1 MFGNDNG
8 GELDRN
14 NLPIKNKSI
23 ADIFQVQRTPSRV
36 PYDVLD
42 TQYRDTNFDASEER
56 FQFGIDQNQEA
67 VRAGYQSSAE
77 LWGKAITQGVS
88 EAALGTLE
96 GIGYLAD
103 FEQHKNILQG
113 TETEYGNWFSDV
125 MKKSK
130 EYVNEEMVPVY
141 RTEAAQQGFAP
152 SDGSWW
158 AFNAPSI
165 ASAVSLMIPAMG
177 ATKIASYLGKAA
189 RALGTS
195 AGIASKVDKASDIV
209 NATNKLLYGR
219 TAGQVTEGIT
229 QAVFS
234 RYMENT
240 MEASGTYDEY
250 YQKAIA
256 AGKDPQL
263 AAKEA
268 GEAASTAWKN
278 NWGNIVFDIGQYM
291 SLTKGL
297 NATNR
302 ASKAFRKNLLQKTA
316 GFAGNT
322 VGEGIEEGFQ
332 FVVSKEAQRKAEMGN
347 DYEGWKDITK
357 RIGDYSSD
365 AEFKTS
371 VLLGMVGG
379 GVFTG
384 AGAGINKIQ
393 EKLAKNAQLDV
404 AKQKAIDEG
413 DLVTAHKIND
423 AQFSSHAY
431 QQASEG
437 KLQDTIDTYK
447 KMGEST
453 DEELS
458 SKWQMTPEQ
467 IKDFRERNEDIQKDL
482 AFYQEQYLEISDD
495 TRKDPTLLKKEL
507 DLKFTKRAKDKL
519 RQKLAKEESDARV
532 EAGTQLTPQE
542 FNKRK
547 LEAQKATLE
556 ANKMAHDTP
565 EFKKMSYGQKFLDHI
580 DKEIT
585 RVTKELE
592 ELKDVKSQKENPTSV
607 DSKVTKVAAQEAR
620 NELEMELANIELV
633 SLQTSEGQAA
643 VKKDDEELF
652 KSRALGAINNDTSVD
667 LINRIVASPT
677 VSKEANAKLSKLA
690 KEAEK
695 NAPIPTEDSIDAD
708 AASRYSSTP
717 LLHKELKEVAEK
729 TGIDIS
735 KVKDINSFLTQYRSN
750 SKFRDAFNAYYSE
763 MAANAVKA
771 QTDAMITPTE
781 AINEKAA
788 HEEYMDLMPQDE
800 TQSSTADRAIVQ
812 NHQYLMFAR
821 NGNTITIFGKEG
833 RPVKMSISSAIAE
846 GYINVEEGKEGDVYI
861 LRDEDGDPILS
872 NTNVRT
878 IVDGDREVDA
888 PFLQDWEFDVLND
901 PNSNLYGQRIFFEI
915 PLDDKY
921 SPTEGEPADYITIIP
936 FIEYDGKKL
945 RLGKI
950 RGTSKTSKG
959 SPNFD
964 VIKELRN
971 QIYTEWSASG
981 QKEGSYIVEK
991 DFGITLGGRTNGHF
1005 NISNQKRNNLS
1016 NYDGPLYL
1024 GVINTLKGTPEI
1036 LDNLGAEQFGIDRSD
1051 VHQGGMEG
1059 FMGMGGKTVLHVQTA
1074 SGKYVPI
1081 GLYTAK
1087 LREIGLAT
1095 KEVNAIVDEM
1105 FSNRTLKENM
1115 INSEASVAYIANVNE
1130 RLQEYLSVQLTY
1142 MTDGTFQTISLSGDE
1157 SSITTYRSADE
1168 MKDIF
1173 SNLIMRIRHDRLNSP
1188 EKYKG
1193 GKTYNEYITENRWIT
1208 TNLAVGQPTV
1218 LAAQAKL
1225 NLDEFK
1231 VGKKGKRVVESKTK
1245 EKATV
1250 VKKEKPIVV
1259 KTEPIEPVV
1268 EETIIEDVISQVEYN
1283 QFIDNGV
1290 VAKERIQSLA
1300 EKVKIGEQLSPRE
1313 VEMFTDKTKEIN
1325 AILAKEVVTEDDISI
1340 PEDIVTNIGE
1350 EVNEEGAVDGFFFED
1365 DDFDTGRDTEE
1376 GGDVKMSRK
1385 AVKGDYKVWNREEEL
1400 AWFKENYPNVPI
1412 SVLDDL
1418 KKISDNGGVEL
1429 WGLFKNGSVYI
1440 ASHAKEGT
1448 VYHEAFHAV
1457 FHILLNEN
1465 ERGIL
1470 LKEFKGKNP
1479 IDKEENMADHFM
1491 EYKLTQGKMKTGLS
1505 AKVLSFFKKLYH
1517 LIQIAAERIGIKG
1530 DATIDDYMYRIDKGL
1545 YNPFKQKITFTKDI
1559 TRFSRT
1565 YSSEGLTPRGEAMAI
1580 NTINSVVIGKGIE
1593 IFRSHLQLSKN
1604 LSKGEAVR
1612 EMLRVSKKGVLS
1624 VAGRKVLEDL
1634 YRREKKLP
1642 KETVVELATLREYDK
1657 QVRSRFTI
1665 QGLYATA
1672 YQIIQADFKKNGAKY
1687 SEDGA
1692 KYITDVV
1699 SKFATQTSNGG
1710 YVFSSILPRAAQDLS
1725 VRFGLGISIDR
1736 IVSDEDVE
1744 HDELASDEG
1753 ILEGWQV
1760 DVFRDH
1766 YSKFSERAK
1775 MAFATVQKDRDVA
1788 GYPIYESPMKVYAKL
1803 SNSLVDARN
1812 ESEMNDKLSKVAEM
1826 FPSYQ
1831 QVIQILEDDSKIS
1844 VEMWRNMGNKR
1855 KVAFIGV
1862 TGEKTYDAEGNQS
1875 IKTLSF
1881 IANRENLSKD
1891 IVESWK
1897 DSFYNSPM
1905 FDGSTETS
1913 TVPQEHLDT
1922 LKVLITETNKL
1933 DKNAPLKEEHVET
1946 LFDILKKINMPV
1958 LKDTLYKVFP
1968 ETIEGKKSF
1977 KTFIGKSGFEAVLTT
1992 MVDGKNPFYGKDSK
2006 FYALRDMSKT
2016 IANGKEDTYKP
2027 IFRSGDKQIMTNVD
2041 NRFMLD
2047 HMLNLTGP
2055 DRVAFID
2062 AYMRTAFYKN
2072 SPIMEELKD
2081 LKAAEK
2087 TAIAYFTS
2095 YDMEGQDNPIE
2106 YANMSPQQL
2115 EALQINYWMNPKED
2129 REDSWA
2135 YYMIPILSD
2144 SSNTAF
2150 MYWKKESST
2159 IILEKLIQTAQQEKD
2174 RIEWLQK
2181 RVDKG
2186 DTKDIPY
2193 NLIKNG
2199 LKYQIFAGLNGKNLD
2214 GDNFRKEVE
2223 NLLREHL
2230 KLEKQKLFTDDILT
2244 EVKDENGII
2253 SYEDNT
2259 GMLGKNVLDGLK
2271 DGRLNDYLMNRMYMN
2286 IQTMYLFGGDVA
2298 QYKSKDGNVD
2308 FVDVYK
2314 RIKQIHSPQN
2324 HISVNT
2330 KNEFLLKNGKS
2341 VIVRPNY
2348 YVAYVTDPTEVDKQ
2362 KIRTEHKDLINKTFP
2377 GEENKWI
2384 RIAYGVEDD
2393 PKDPSKG
2400 GLNNTDAAT
2409 VIDLFRM
2416 REIYLGTAKWTE
2428 ELQEQYDEMILGKPP
2443 KNPKGEMMNV
2453 VKPFNYTHRFI
2464 TGENGDVHVVP
2475 TQIKNSEAL
2484 LTPRMAKGNP
2494 KLQKVLEKMGYEF
2507 KKDGTVVFDE
2517 NKRLVDAVIFGS
2529 AVKVG
2534 QFNRLDS
2541 IDDINNKTVHRMEN
2555 SKYAIQQETP
2565 EHYRD
2570 SENNVGTQDR
2580 KLITQ
2585 DMDKSLTYNVGGKPM
2600 IGTEVFRQYQEA
2612 INLNIKESFDEL
2624 KKIFYKPDGTPD
2636 LNGIVTALRKEVV
2649 ERQMGEDMLNALDWV
2664 DKNRTETKLPL
2675 WDAHIVYQVEAILSS
2690 YFKNNVTKQK
2700 AYGVSLFN
2708 ASSYGYE
2715 KINAAGLRKP
2725 ELVIAEDE
2733 NGNSYIKEVEVLM
2746 PAHAR
2751 AMYDH
2756 YVGEDGYLDVSKVP
2770 DELKMGVFYRIPTE
2784 GKYSMFHIKVIGYL
2798 EGVGGQIIMPDEVTT
2813 IAGLDFD
2820 IDKLFGMMYNFENTK
2835 DGLVKIESGMT
2846 TKESRDNLIL
2856 DIKYAIL
2863 SHSDTMKKQL
2873 TPGNYKLLEEAKKE
2887 VLALE
2892 GNVAETLNMMLPSTQ
2907 REIFNRNMTGAA
2919 LIGQGANQN
2928 VHHALVTE
2936 GDFKLPKGIA
2946 FNGKVLKDLSD
2957 KFDIF
2962 KKFKSSS
2969 LAQFIAAYV
2978 DNAKDPMA
2986 SFLNIT
2992 TTTSDLIATMIRVGH
3007 DPNAVMLM
3015 VASPAAKRFSKELA
3029 KEGKSVV
3036 AIDKVLDTL
3045 MEEVRQSIIK
3055 AEGTKALTAFE
3066 KSGTEVRV
3074 TKNTIVDTFKNPDSI
3089 DTLKTNF
3096 SIYQLMRST
3105 FKQTQALTKT
3115 MNGMRFDAVGKAAG
3129 PMYANIIVSKRTWR
3143 DAKAADGE
3151 HITGFNKFI
3160 ESGVVPFVES
3170 FYKYGIE
3177 MPSNEVTEKVFVKP
3191 VVQTPTKSL
3200 EEGKPIFEYKG
3211 KTINT
3216 EFKLSSDQENALKKL
3231 IDFTKSN
3238 EDRFVLQGAAGTGK
3252 TSIIGY
3258 LSKYLSSNMLYL
3270 APTHAATVEL
3280 AVATMKTGNTNLPM
3294 TVASSMATNQ
3304 KTGKAI
3310 LSKKAE
3316 EALGFSNYIVVD
3328 EVSMLQQKDYQR
3340 LKEIGDLGYKIIFL
3354 GDKKQIPEVA
3364 ATNPK
3369 EKSISTAFTE
3379 NPSVNLDI
3387 IHRTSNNNIKNVLQ
3401 NVRDSKT
3408 FKLFK
3413 TKENTENLKFY
3424 DNRKDFLIQLRDAV
3438 TSDPENTDF
3447 IGYTNNSVSEM
3458 NKLIRERIFKRTGPP
3473 QVGDIVMGYLG
3484 YASKQIER
3492 GNLANS
3498 VGFTI
3503 QNINK
3508 VETDFYTGYQLNLRS
3523 ERLNDLREKG
3533 FRKVPEVS
3541 RTIYLPLNSEGALE
3555 NDLTDKELNLNNKY
3569 LSSQFAQLYSALE
3582 EAKRAKRWSGY
3593 YSAIDNLAQ
3602 RLAKLDIDQ
3611 DMIYNHKTNKME
3623 KYDKSNPSN
3632 EHRTLYGS
3640 EKTKFILEKGIDYGH
3655 AITIHKSQGRTTKN
3669 VFFDANTIIKS
3680 DIKILENGE
3689 QMSTERQS
3697 LGYVGMSRASE
3708 NLHVNMGWIDF
3719 TEIDNVSD
3727 EIVETPQEVVE
3738 QPTVEE
3744 QQVDIYSQLG
3754 DKTATGNVVIKP
3766 WSDLKNMTNAFNARG
3781 IISTRIPNTEEHF
3794 GNPFSHAPTGKTQGL
3809 IKVETVKEAV
3819 EKYID
3824 WVISSQDKRANW
3836 IREEIKSGTLK
3847 NKSILYYKELGE
3859 PSHATALDYLINKYD
3874 WNSTQEAPVTQE
3886 SQGEFIEKTTQGKN
3900 IILDIADL
3908 PYEKPIFDKIVER
3921 FALYKR
3927 NGELDAEEINSI
3939 YRYIMTAF
3947 VTGYKTFQHT
3957 DFNMMIGEES
3967 YIKVKGKPFS
3977 EVERV
3982 ITTTPKRLSKY
3993 RNANPDSPYNVIL
4006 EQFQT
4011 RTDENSNK
4019 KKDRIPFKYIAF
4031 NRNGLD
4037 EIHMEAIKNAWK
4049 RMIYSEVKEE
4059 RILGVDLAKYAFFS
4073 SGHTFNYNSFTDL
4086 VPMDFM
4092 FTLHNTNLDYSY
4104 REYQKGSERMKPMF
4118 DRITDP
4124 HEMEGLFEQIVRN
4137 GYRKLKSVPFLD
4149 ARENKEISTR
4159 QLDGEFHLAVPS
4171 KFVNMAS
4178 NDPITGKQGEI
4189 VKYIKSPIKQGKRTA
4204 TVLLKYVKND
4214 GANNA
4219 LYKVLP
4225 PLGINN
4231 QFIEFDLN
4239 RLTHQIQSIYKYIKV
4254 LTPEK
4259 IVKPAAPIIN
4269 KNETIT
4275 PEDRKKTLR
4284 VVADMLG
4291 RLSNPNTSSFDASMY
4306 GSIIKSALKIQE
4318 LTIDA
4323 IAGIQKEAEGFT
4335 DNEEFKDLIEVKP
4348 NEAEEIVKRCKGV

>member
-1 MFGNDNG
+1 MGIFDPIVSD
-8 GELDRN
+8 ELGRD
-14 NLPIKNKSI
+14 NLPIKTRKSS
-23 ADIFQVQRTPSRV
+23 DELFNVPRTSIGQAVISGRTDTFPKMGTSFDDAISFSPEQNRE
-36 PYDVLD
+36 DVLA
-42 TQYRDTNFDASEER
+42 R
-56 FQFGIDQNQEA
+56 
-67 VRAGYQSSAE
+67 YQSSAE

-103 FEQHKNILQG
+103 FEQHKNIIQG

-130 EYVNEEMVPVY
+130 EYVNEEIAPVY

-158 AFNAPSI
+158 ASNAPSI

-177 ATKIASYLGKAA
+177 ATKIASYLGKGA

-195 AGIASKVDKASDIV
+195 AGIASKVDKASDVV

-256 AGKDPQL
+256 SGKDPQL

-431 QQASEG
+431 EQASEG

-467 IKDFRERNEDIQKDL
+467 IKDFRERNGDIQKDL

-519 RQKLAKEESDARV
+519 RQKLAKEESDARS

-542 FNKRK
+542 FNKMK

-677 VSKEANAKLSKLA
+677 VSKEATAKLSKLA
-690 KEAEK
+690 KEAAK
-695 NAPIPTEDSIDAD
+695 SAPIPTEDSIDAD
-708 AASRYSSTP
+708 ATSRYSSTP

-781 AINEKAA
+781 ATNEKAA

-846 GYINVEEGKEGDVYI
+846 GYTNVEEGKESDVYI

-872 NTNVRT
+872 NINVRT
-878 IVDGDREVDA
+878 IVDGDREVDV

-921 SPTEGEPADYITIIP
+921 SPTQGQPADYITIVP
-936 FIEYDGKKL
+936 FIEYEGKKL

-959 SPNFD
+959 SSNYD

-1051 VHQGGMEG
+1051 IHQGGMEG

-1087 LREIGLAT
+1087 LKEIGLAT

-1115 INSEASVAYIANVNE
+1115 INSEASVAYIANANE
-1130 RLQEYLSVQLTY
+1130 RLQEYLSIQLTY

-1157 SSITTYRSADE
+1157 SSVTTYRSAEE

-1193 GKTYNEYITENRWIT
+1193 GKTYNEYVTENRWIT

-1218 LAAQAKL
+1218 LAVQAKL

-1231 VGKKGKRVVESKTK
+1231 IGKKGKRVVESKAK

-1250 VKKEKPIVV
+1250 VKKAKVV
-1259 KTEPIEPVV
+1259 PKVEPVV
-1268 EETIIEDVISQVEYN
+1268 EETITEDVISQVEYN

-1290 VAKERIQSLA
+1290 VTKERIQSLA
-1300 EKVKIGEQLSPRE
+1300 EKIKIGEQLSPRE
-1313 VEMFTDKTKEIN
+1313 MEMFTDKTKEIN

-1604 LSKGEAVR
+1604 LSKGEVVR

-1736 IVSDEDVE
+1736 IVSDEDTE

-1913 TVPQEHLDT
+1913 NVPQEHLDT
-1922 LKVLITETNKL
+1922 LKVLIVETNKL
-1933 DKNAPLKEEHVET
+1933 DKNAPLKKEHVEV

-1977 KTFIGKSGFEAVLTT
+1977 KTFIGKSEFEAVLTT

-2006 FYALRDMSKT
+2006 FYALRDMSKI

-2095 YDMEGQDNPIE
+2095 FDMEGQDNPIE

-2115 EALQINYWMNPKED
+2115 EALQINYWINPKED

-2135 YYMIPILSD
+2135 YYMMPILSD
-2144 SSNTAF
+2144 SSNAAF

-2159 IILEKLIQTAQQEKD
+2159 VILEKFIRTAQQERD

-2193 NLIKNG
+2193 NLLKNG

-2223 NLLREHL
+2223 DLLRGQL
-2230 KLEKQKLFTDDILT
+2230 KLEKQKLFTDGILT
-2244 EVKDENGII
+2244 EVKDENGVI

-2286 IQTMYLFGGDVA
+2286 IQTMYIFGGDVA

-2324 HISVNT
+2324 HLSVNP
-2330 KNEFLLKNGKS
+2330 KNAFLLKSGKT
-2341 VIVRPNY
+2341 VTVRPNY
-2348 YVAYVTDPTEVDKQ
+2348 HVAYITDPTEVEAIVSDKLDV
-2362 KIRTEHKDLINKTFP
+2362 IRKLFP
-2377 GEENKWI
+2377 DKSEQWI
-2384 RIAYGVEDD
+2384 IDKYGD
-2393 PKDPSKG
+2393 
-2400 GLNNTDAAT
+2400 LNNTDAAT
-2409 VIDLFRM
+2409 YIDLFRM
-2416 REIYLGTAKWTE
+2416 REIYLGTAKWIE

-2453 VKPFNYTHRFI
+2453 QKPFNYTQRFI
-2464 TGENGDVHVVP
+2464 TGESGDVHVVP
-2475 TQIKNSEAL
+2475 TQLKNSEAL

-2517 NKRLVDAVIFGS
+2517 SKRLVDAVIFGS

-2541 IDDINNKTVHRMEN
+2541 IDDINEKTIHRMEN

-2570 SENNVGTQDR
+2570 SEINVGTQLR
-2580 KLITQ
+2580 KLMTQ
-2585 DMDKSLTYNVGGKPM
+2585 DLDHSLYYMVNGVPTLGSDIFK
-2600 IGTEVFRQYQEA
+2600 QYQEA
-2612 INLNIKESFDEL
+2612 INLNIKESFEQL

-2863 SHSDTMKKQL
+2863 SHLDTMKKQL

-2887 VLALE
+2887 VLKLE

-3007 DPNAVMLM
+3007 DPYAVLLL

-3036 AIDKVLDTL
+3036 AIDNVLDTL
-3045 MEEVRQSIIK
+3045 MEETRQSIIK
-3055 AEGTKALTAFE
+3055 AEGTEALTAFE

-3074 TKNTIVDTFKNPDSI
+3074 TKNTIVDAFKNPDSI

-3096 SIYQLMRST
+3096 SIYQLMKST

-3129 PMYANIIVSKRTWR
+3129 PMYANIIVSKRAWR
-3143 DAKAADGE
+3143 DAMAADGE

-3177 MPSNEVTEKVFVKP
+3177 MPSNEVTEKVFIEP

-3216 EFKLSSDQENALKKL
+3216 EFKLSSDQENALKRL

-3593 YSAIDNLAQ
+3593 YSAMDNLAQ

-3727 EIVETPQEVVE
+3727 EIVETPQEVVK
-3738 QPTVEE
+3738 QPIVEE
-3744 QQVDIYSQLG
+3744 
-3754 DKTATGNVVIKP
+3754 T
-3766 WSDLKNMTNAFNARG
+3766 
-3781 IISTRIPNTEEHF
+3781 
-3794 GNPFSHAPTGKTQGL
+3794 
-3809 IKVETVKEAV
+3809 
-3819 EKYID
+3819 
-3824 WVISSQDKRANW
+3824 
-3836 IREEIKSGTLK
+3836 
-3847 NKSILYYKELGE
+3847 
-3859 PSHATALDYLINKYD
+3859 
-3874 WNSTQEAPVTQE
+3874 PVTQE

-3908 PYEKPIFDKIVER
+3908 PYDKPIFDKIVER

-3993 RNANPDSPYNVIL
+3993 RNANPDSPYNVLL

-4037 EIHMEAIKNAWK
+4037 EIHMEAIRNAWK

-4092 FTLHNTNLDYSY
+4092 FTLHNSNLDYSY

-4137 GYRKLKSVPFLD
+4137 GYRKLKSVPFINT
-4149 ARENKEISTR
+4149 RENKEVSNREI
-4159 QLDGEFHLAVPS
+4159 DGVPHLAVPT
-4171 KFVNMAS
+4171 KFVSMAS
-4178 NDPITGKQGEI
+4178 NDPITGKLGDP
-4189 VKYIKSPIKQGKRTA
+4189 VKYIKAAMSEDKKTK
-4204 TVLLKYVKND
+4204 TVLLKFVRND
-4214 GANNA
+4214 GNNIA
-4219 LYKVLP
+4219 LYRELP

-4291 RLSNPNTSSFDASMY
+4291 RLSDPNTSSFDASMY